1 MEKPSEAA
9 QSAGSLQPREPS
21 PAGSPTSDQAKV
33 ETMPVLPSYP
43 IPISATPW
51 TLDRPSTRGLFS
63 ITVPIWLDAP
73 TFLLNHTLLGSSVAR
88 SQMPLSYGQGLL
100 VTGHGGTTPH
110 AIGCRC
116 HPQYWC
122 SPQWP
127 CANPLQ
133 PSGTQPPWVGF
144 CGSGP
149 MQNSFP
155 RWDPHGS
162 ASAGGRIRAQGGR
175 KILFAPL
182 GAGSRRARWA
192 PPHRR
197 QDLGVH
203 GMVQGSGYA
212 PRKRNQDG
220 HPWGT
225 PETKR
230 WSSGWP
236 ERQGSGAEETEPAK
250 ATGEDCGFE
259 GSNSSP
265 PGEDNSHLAKI
276 AALPPSKDSSFYSD
290 LENLFTD
297 LPKKSS
303 TVSDPHLKRQP
314 PGDAAESGIRPP
326 EEGGQHGQVSV
337 KLDFDVEL
345 GLKLGR
351 A

>member
-1 MEKPSEAA
+1 MEKPSEAT

-21 PAGSPTSDQAKV
+21 PAGSPTSDQAMV

-51 TLDRPSTRGLFS
+51 TLDHPSRGLFS

-110 AIGCRC
+110 TIGCRC

-149 MQNSFP
+149 MGQSSTSCSQEVSRGRANWQNSFP
-155 RWDPHGS
+155 RWDPRGS
-162 ASAGGRIRAQGGR
+162 ASAGGRIREQGGR
-175 KILFAPL
+175 KILFAL
-182 GAGSRRARWA
+182 QGAGSHRARWA

-212 PRKRNQDG
+212 PRKRNQHG
-220 HPWGT
+220 RPWGT

-250 ATGEDCGFE
+250 ATGEDCE
-259 GSNSSP
+259 GDYKGSAAQGSVLEEATSSQPNLPASQGEEYWEKEYEEFREPLKSAPAVP
-265 PGEDNSHLAKI
+265 P
-276 AALPPSKDSSFYSD
+276 
-290 LENLFTD
+290 
-297 LPKKSS
+297 
-303 TVSDPHLKRQP
+303 
-314 PGDAAESGIRPP
+314 PP
-326 EEGGQHGQVSV
+326 EVASKAPTAPLQE
-337 KLDFDVEL
+337 KTTPT
-345 GLKLGR
+345 
-351 A
+351 